1 MAADL
6 AAPKPSRMPTQ
17 RIPNLLHL
25 LLLLALTL
33 FSLLF
38 SEALI
43 LALHHDRPMLDTLAD
58 ARLQIFASVLTYLL
72 TLGACF
78 AVFRP
83 LWHRSFLEGVA
94 WNAPAVKPLFAVG
107 GLVLGFMVQGGS
119 TLLPNPKNEIPVE
132 ALFHNPALIWLLVA
146 FGTLLAPL
154 FEEIVFRGFLLPGIA
169 IVADYMALPRDLD
182 AVTAWRASD
191 AFSTRAWTI
200 SALITSVLFAGIHA
214 PQLGYTWP
222 AVALLVGVSLVLC
235 LVRIRT
241 RSVAASTL
249 VHAFYNLSVFLTLF
263 VSTGGFRHLDRG

>member
-1 MAADL
+1 MVATL
-6 AAPKPSRMPTQ
+6 ATPKPSSMPAQ

-33 FSLLF
+33 LSFLF

-43 LALHHDRPMLDTLAD
+43 LALHHHRPMLDTLAD

-72 TLGACF
+72 TLCACF

-83 LWHRSFLEGVA
+83 LWQRSFLEGVS
-94 WNAPAVKPLFAVG
+94 WNSLAVRPWFALG
-107 GLVLGFMVQGGS
+107 GLVLGFAAQGAS
-119 TLLPNPKNEIPVE
+119 TLLPTPKNDLPVE
-132 ALFHNPALIWLLVA
+132 VLFHNPALIWLLAA

-169 IVADYMALPRDLD
+169 IVVDYMALPRDLD
-182 AVTAWRASD
+182 AHTAWRSSD

-200 SALITSVLFAGIHA
+200 SALISSVLFALIHA

-222 AVALLVGVSLVLC
+222 AVTLLVGVSLLLC

-263 VSTGGFRHLDRG
+263 VSTGGFRHLDRA

>member
-1 MAADL
+1 
-6 AAPKPSRMPTQ
+6 MPTQ

-25 LLLLALTL
+25 LLLLALTF

-43 LALHHDRPMLDTLAD
+43 LALHPHRPMLDTLAD
-58 ARLQIFASVLTYLL
+58 ARLQIFASVLTYLV
-72 TLGACF
+72 TLAACF

-83 LWHRSFLEGVA
+83 LWRVPFLTGVS
-94 WNAPAVKPLFAVG
+94 WNAAAAKPLFALG
-107 GLVLGFMVQGGS
+107 GLVLGFVTQGAS
-119 TLLPNPKNEIPVE
+119 TLLPNPKNDLPVE
-132 ALFHNPALIWLLVA
+132 VLFHNPALIWLLAA

-169 IVADYMALPRDLD
+169 ILADYLALPRDLD
-182 AVTAWRASD
+182 AVAAWRASRI
-191 AFSTRAWTI
+191 FSTRAWTI
-200 SALITSVLFAGIHA
+200 SALVTSVLFALIHA

-241 RSVAASTL
+241 GSVAASTL
-249 VHAFYNLSVFLTLF
+249 VHASYNLSVFVTLF
-263 VSTGGFRHLDRG
+263 VSTGGFRHLDRM

>member
-1 MAADL
+1 
-6 AAPKPSRMPTQ
+6 MPTK

-25 LLLLALTL
+25 LLLLALA
-33 FSLLF
+33 LLAFVF

-43 LALHHDRPMLDTLAD
+43 LAWHHGRPMLDTLAD
-58 ARLQIFASVLTYLL
+58 ARLQILASVLTYLI
-72 TLGACF
+72 TLCACF

-83 LWHRSFLEGVA
+83 LWQRSFLDGVS
-94 WNAPAVKPLFAVG
+94 WNALGVRPWFALG
-107 GLVLGFMVQGGS
+107 GLLLGFFAQGLS
-119 TLLPNPKNEIPVE
+119 TLLPNPKNDIPVE

-169 IVADYMALPRDLD
+169 ILVDYTALPRDLD
-182 AVTAWRASD
+182 ALSAWRSSD
-191 AFSTRAWTI
+191 AFSARAWTV
-200 SALITSVLFAGIHA
+200 SALITSVLFALIHA

-222 AVALLVGVSLVLC
+222 AVALLVGISLILC

-249 VHAFYNLSVFLTLF
+249 VHAFYNFSVFVTLF
-263 VSTGGFRHLDRG
+263 VSTGEFRHLDRM

>member
-1 MAADL
+1 
-6 AAPKPSRMPTQ
+6 MPTK

-33 FSLLF
+33 VSLLF

-43 LALHHDRPMLDTLAD
+43 LALHHGRPMLDMLAD

-72 TLGACF
+72 TLAACF

-83 LWHRSFLEGVA
+83 LWRRSFLEGVS
-94 WNAPAVKPLFAVG
+94 WNALAVKPWFALG
-107 GLVLGFMVQGGS
+107 GLVLGFFAQGAS
-119 TLLPNPKNEIPVE
+119 TLLPNPKSDIPVE

-169 IVADYMALPRDLD
+169 ILVDYMALPRDLD
-182 AVTAWRASD
+182 AVTAWRGSD
-191 AFSTRAWTI
+191 AFSARAWII
-200 SALITSVLFAGIHA
+200 SALITSVLFALIHA

-222 AVALLVGVSLVLC
+222 AVALLVAVSLLLC
-235 LVRIRT
+235 LIRIHT
-241 RSVAASTL
+241 GSVAASTL
-249 VHAFYNLSVFLTLF
+249 VHAFYNLSVFVTLF
-263 VSTGGFRHLDRG
+263 VSTGGFRHLDRM